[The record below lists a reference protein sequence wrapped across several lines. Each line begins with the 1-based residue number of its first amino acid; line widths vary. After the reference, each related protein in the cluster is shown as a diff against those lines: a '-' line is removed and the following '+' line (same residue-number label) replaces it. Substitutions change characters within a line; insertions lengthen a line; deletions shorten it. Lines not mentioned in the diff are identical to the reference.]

1 MTADEDLE
9 MDLEKE
15 MKKQLARNP
24 RFFHISWVSF
34 GLAALSPCL
43 LERFMMTAT

>member
-24 RFFHISWVSF
+24 RFFFISLGFPLDWRLCRLVYWS
-34 GLAALSPCL
+34 GS
-43 LERFMMTAT
+43 